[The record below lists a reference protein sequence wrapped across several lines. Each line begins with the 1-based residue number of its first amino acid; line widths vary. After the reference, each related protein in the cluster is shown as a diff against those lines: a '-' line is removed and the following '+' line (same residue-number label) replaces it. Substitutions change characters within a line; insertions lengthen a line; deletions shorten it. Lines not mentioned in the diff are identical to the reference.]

1 LLRRSCTLSA
11 SAHTLER
18 DETGSEDA
26 HVLQENIRIFDIRHV
41 DCRDVLGSDPAL
53 SGETWP
59 QKEGDAGYLPI
70 QSISYEFGSKA
81 MSGYF
86 VSQGSVCL
94 VTLMISDKSD
104 PDWLSRITA
113 ARMRLMLEPGQI
125 AGLDSEEGRSLNFT
139 CGDGA
144 RTLVVNYGDRS
155 KLVVQQGVA
164 VQNTIADRDRALSPR
179 P

>member
-1 LLRRSCTLSA
+1 MCFRKTFAFSTFVMSTALIFWA
-11 SAHTLER
+11 SA
-18 DETGSEDA
+18 
-26 HVLQENIRIFDIRHV
+26 
-41 DCRDVLGSDPAL
+41 PAS
-53 SGETWP
+53 SGESWR

-86 VSQGSVCL
+86 VAQGSVCL

-104 PDWLSRITA
+104 SDRLSPTTA
-113 ARMRLMLEPGQI
+113 ARVRLVLEPGQI

-144 RTLVVNYGDRS
+144 KTLVVNYGERS
-155 KLVVQQGVA
+155 KLVAQQEVA
-164 VQNTIADRDRALSPR
+164 VQSTIDDRVQERR
-179 P
+179 